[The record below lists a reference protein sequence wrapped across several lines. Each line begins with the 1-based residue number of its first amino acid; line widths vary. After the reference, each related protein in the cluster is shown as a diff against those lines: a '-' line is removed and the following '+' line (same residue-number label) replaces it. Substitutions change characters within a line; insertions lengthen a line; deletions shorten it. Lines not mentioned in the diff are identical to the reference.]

1 VLEQNNL
8 IYIKKV
14 RYRPRIIDDEYTG
27 LIYNKEV
34 SETIINLT
42 KIYVNL
48 YALSP
53 TQPHAH
59 TAYGNRMQ
67 QRFVI

>member
-1 VLEQNNL
+1 MKSTLDL
-8 IYIKKV
+8 FTIK
-14 RYRPRIIDDEYTG
+14 RYR
-27 LIYNKEV
+27 
-34 SETIINLT
+34 ETIINLT
-42 KIYVNL
+42 KIYVNF

-59 TAYGNRMQ
+59 AAHGNRMQ